1 MATGATDFDIATL
14 RARRTNKWHKFPDD
28 VLPAWVADM
37 DFGVAPAISE
47 ALARLTRDQEYGYA
61 AREGALAAAFTRRM
75 QRRFD
80 WQTDPADAHP
90 IGDLVQASF
99 SSVMAFSDPGDA
111 VLLQLPSYPPFMAAI
126 KDTGRRLI
134 ANPMRDSGTRWV
146 LDLAAY
152 EAAPDPRARVLI
164 FCHPQNPTGRS
175 YSRAELEQV
184 AAFAIRHDLVVVS
197 DEIHAD
203 IVYPGN
209 THIPLASLSPEIAAR
224 TITITSATKSF
235 NIPALRC
242 AVMHFGAPAL
252 KERFFARIHARLLG
266 SPGVTGVDA
275 TIAAWDDGQPWLDAI
290 LVQLRANRDWLAQT
304 LGAEL
309 PGVTMRLPEAT
320 YLAWL
325 DCSALKLPCPAGQF
339 FLDRA
344 RVGLNFGETFG
355 PQVLQLRPPQLR
367 NPDAGAT
374 GNRRPHGRGGAPDL
388 GPLKYMP
395 PACHQWLDPLAKLVH
410 PLDEIVERQHDATHR
425 RHRRIL
431 VQQCG
436 NAFIRTD
443 QRAMHRRHAV
453 A

>member
-1 MATGATDFDIATL
+1 MVTGATDFDIATL

-37 DFGVAPAISE
+37 DFGVAPSVTA
-47 ALARLTRDQEYGYA
+47 ALARLTENQEYGYA
-61 AREGALAAAFTRRM
+61 AREGALAAAFVRRM
-75 QRRFD
+75 QSRFG
-80 WQTDPADAHP
+80 WQTRASDTLA

-126 KDTGRRLI
+126 NDTGRRLI
-134 ANPMRDSGTRWV
+134 ANPMRDNGTRWV
-146 LDLAAY
+146 LDLAGY
-152 EAAPDPRARVLI
+152 DAAPDPKARVLI
-164 FCHPQNPTGRS
+164 FCHPQNPTGRA
-175 YSRAELEQV
+175 YSREELEEV

-209 THIPLASLSPEIAAR
+209 AHIPLASLHPQIAAR

-252 KERFFARIHARLLG
+252 KERFFARIPSRLLG

-275 TIAAWDDGQPWLDAI
+275 TIAAWDDGQPWFDEI
-290 LVQLRANRDWLAQT
+290 LAYLQANRDWLAQAIGT
-304 LGAEL
+304 EL
-309 PGVTMRLPEAT
+309 PGVTMRVPEAT

-325 DCSALKLPCPAGQF
+325 DCSALDLPCPAGQF
-339 FLDRA
+339 FLEQA

-355 PQVLQLRPPQLR
+355 PQYAGFARLNFATPSPILRQIVARMADALR
-367 NPDAGAT
+367 
-374 GNRRPHGRGGAPDL
+374 RR
-388 GPLKYMP
+388 
-395 PACHQWLDPLAKLVH
+395 
-410 PLDEIVERQHDATHR
+410 
-425 RHRRIL
+425 
-431 VQQCG
+431 
-436 NAFIRTD
+436 
-443 QRAMHRRHAV
+443 
-453 A
+453 